1 MGNST
6 VGLAIYFLGWITLSS
21 PVMASSYDF
30 LMSFERL
37 GTGCDEKVAHVG
49 NGDISY
55 NDCGDSEGEPVLLIH
70 GFDADKDSWNRV
82 VKEIDSQFRIIAI
95 DLPGWGNS
103 SFISGQDYGVEQNA
117 SRIDGLRAA
126 LGIESWHLV
135 GWSMGGTTS
144 ATYALRYPEKVRSLT
159 LMDTGGFR
167 LPTILNGTAD
177 PIEAAQVMLV
187 KKREDWDRMTKVAF
201 SNPPWIPWFAK
212 DMIAEH
218 LISRNS
224 ADAEMLPQIIIDITS
239 LTTTFKHYQGP
250 LQVIWG
256 QEDRMMDKEVL
267 TTIKGFRPDAVTH
280 VIEGCGHSPLLEKP
294 EESAKFI
301 SDFITSLKAKPIH

>member
-1 MGNST
+1 
-6 VGLAIYFLGWITLSS
+6 
-21 PVMASSYDF
+21 
-30 LMSFERL
+30 
-37 GTGCDEKVAHVG
+37 
-49 NGDISY
+49 
-55 NDCGDSEGEPVLLIH
+55 
-70 GFDADKDSWNRV
+70 
-82 VKEIDSQFRIIAI
+82 
-95 DLPGWGNS
+95 
-103 SFISGQDYGVEQNA
+103 
-117 SRIDGLRAA
+117 
-126 LGIESWHLV
+126 
-135 GWSMGGTTS
+135 
-144 ATYALRYPEKVRSLT
+144 
-159 LMDTGGFR
+159 
-167 LPTILNGTAD
+167 
-177 PIEAAQVMLV
+177 
-187 KKREDWDRMTKVAF
+187 
-201 SNPPWIPWFAK
+201 
-212 DMIAEH
+212 MIAEH